1 MKDSQRGKVYT
12 AESELKKEGTRFTSY
27 NDMVIFIE
35 KIRSNAF
42 LRRRY
47 NSQLKRP
54 IGLKINKGK
63 RWAWGNADHI
73 TIPEF
78 GGWAWMPSVVCHEV
92 AHTITLRTPRIPLM
106 QYQSHGRQFCAV
118 YLNVVRAMMGREAYE
133 ELKANFKAHGVKF
146 TPKKKSAPLT
156 PERRQ
161 ALAAILETARRTKQL
176 IAASREQE
184 AREEK

>member
-12 AESELKKEGTRFTSY
+12 AECELKKEGTRFTSY

-78 GGWAWMPSVVCHEV
+78 GAWAWMPAVVCHEV

-118 YLNVVRAMMGREAYE
+118 YLNVVRAMMGRESYE
-133 ELKANFKAHGVKF
+133 ELKACFKAHGVKF
-146 TPKKKSAPLT
+146 TPKKKTAPLS

-161 ALAAILETARRTKQL
+161 TLVASLEIARATLRVSLANK
-176 IAASREQE
+176 
-184 AREEK
+184 EEK